1 MELILG
7 MDAHTLTYTLDILLV
22 VSALLALYFRP
33 RIGGT
38 LAVGLRLIMVGVFIL
53 GLTHLTDT
61 LIHDYLTMIDA
72 TMRPLLHRALNVI
85 GFLFIFIGFFRMKVA
100 IES

>member
-1 MELILG
+1 
-7 MDAHTLTYTLDILLV
+7 MDAHSFTYFLDILLV

-38 LAVGLRLIMVGVFIL
+38 LAVGLRLIMIGVFIL

-61 LIHDYLTMIDA
+61 LLKDFVAAIDA
-72 TMRPLLHRALNVI
+72 TTRPLLHRGLNVI
-85 GFLFIFIGFFRMKVA
+85 GFLFIFVGFFQMKRA
-100 IES
+100 LEA

>member
-1 MELILG
+1 
-7 MDAHTLTYTLDILLV
+7 MDPHTLTLLLDIILV
-22 VSALLALYFRP
+22 VAAFLALYYRP

-53 GLTHLTDT
+53 GLTHLSDT
-61 LIHDYLTMIDA
+61 LMKELIGEMIDA
-72 TMRPLLHRALNVI
+72 VTRPLLHRGLNVV
-85 GFLFIFIGFFRMKVA
+85 GFLFIFGGFFRMRAA

>member
-1 MELILG
+1 MI
-7 MDAHTLTYTLDILLV
+7 MDAHGFTYVLDILLV
-22 VSALLALYFRP
+22 VSAVLALYYRP

-61 LIHDYLTMIDA
+61 LLKDFVAAIDA
-72 TMRPLLHRALNVI
+72 TTRPLLHRGLNVI
-85 GFLFIFIGFFRMKVA
+85 GFLFIFIGFFQMRKA
-100 IES
+100 IEA

>member
-1 MELILG
+1 MNPQSL
-7 MDAHTLTYTLDILLV
+7 TLLLDIVLV
-22 VSALLALYFRP
+22 VSAVLALYFRP

-61 LIHDYLTMIDA
+61 IIKDHVAMIDA
-72 TMRPLLHRALNVI
+72 TTRPLLHRGLNVV
-85 GFLFIFIGFFRMKVA
+85 GFLFIFIGFFRMKKA
-100 IES
+100 MEA

>member
-1 MELILG
+1 
-7 MDAHTLTYTLDILLV
+7 MDMIDPHNLTYFLDIVLV
-22 VSALLALYFRP
+22 ISAFLALYFRP
-33 RIGGT
+33 KIGGQ

-61 LIHDYLTMIDA
+61 LLKDFIAVIDA
-72 TMRPLLHRALNVI
+72 ATRPLLHRGLNVV
-85 GFLFIFIGFFRMKVA
+85 GFLLIFIGFFQMRKA